1 MKFLWSTLNV
11 RNMEESLDF
20 YQEVLGLPL
29 NHRFQAGPDM
39 EIAFLGDGETKIELI
54 ADRSL
59 LEVDPGKHI
68 SWGFQVESLEVVME
82 NLSRK
87 HINILAG
94 PFQPNASTRF
104 LFIADPNG
112 FRIQLVEENI

>member
-20 YQEVLGLPL
+20 YQGVLGLTL
-29 NHRFQAGPDM
+29 DHRFQAGPDM

-59 LEVDPGKHI
+59 VDVDPGKHI
-68 SWGFQVESLEVVME
+68 SWGFQVESLEVMME
-82 NLSRK
+82 TLSEK
-87 HINILAG
+87 HIEILAG
-94 PFQPNASTRF
+94 PFQPNPSTRF

-112 FRIQLVEENI
+112 FRIQLVEKIK